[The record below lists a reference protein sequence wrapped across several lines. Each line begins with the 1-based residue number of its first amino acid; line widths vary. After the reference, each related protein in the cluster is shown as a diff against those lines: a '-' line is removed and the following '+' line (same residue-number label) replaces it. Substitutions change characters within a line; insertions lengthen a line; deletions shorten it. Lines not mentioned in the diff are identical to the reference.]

1 MGGEWLSDL
10 TENSSAS
17 WSLEE
22 LLDSLKSEDVE
33 LVGEDLIGTTADDDN
48 AGGVHMGNGDK
59 SKDFFQGSMGELLL
73 ELSSESS
80 FSSSTMLV
88 VWQQSSNLGLARHLR
103 EGLTIVL

>member
-10 TENSSAS
+10 TENSSVS

-33 LVGEDLIGTTADDDN
+33 LVGEDLIGTTADDN
-48 AGGVHMGNGDK
+48 AGGVHMGKGDK
-59 SKDFFQGSMGELLL
+59 SKDFFHGSIGELLL

-80 FSSSTMLV
+80 FSSLTTLV
-88 VWQQSSNLGLARHLR
+88 VWQQSSSLGLARHLR
-103 EGLTIVL
+103 DGLTMVL

>member
-1 MGGEWLSDL
+1 MSDL
-10 TENSSAS
+10 TEKSSVS

-33 LVGEDLIGTTADDDN
+33 LVGEDLIGTTADDN

-59 SKDFFQGSMGELLL
+59 SKDFFHGSIGELLL

-80 FSSSTMLV
+80 SFSSSTTLV
-88 VWQQSSNLGLARHLR
+88 VWQQSSSLGLARHLLD
-103 EGLTIVL
+103 GLTMVL